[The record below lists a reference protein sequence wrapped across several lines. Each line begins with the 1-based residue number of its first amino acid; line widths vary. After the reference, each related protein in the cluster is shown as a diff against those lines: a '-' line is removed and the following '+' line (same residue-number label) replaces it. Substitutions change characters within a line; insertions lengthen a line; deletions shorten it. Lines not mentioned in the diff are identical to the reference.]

1 MASLGAAI
9 AAAVAMAM
17 VSVAPV
23 VAFADDAAG
32 TPPAPKQT
40 GTVSVSGNMRFSS
53 MSYDGSVAMMHEADS
68 EDGGDAVVSFKD
80 RKVTPIAGQGMIT
93 PDAKFVF
100 FIDAASKGLKM
111 LDVATGKVSDLPGDV
126 AGMELAGATGDRVLL
141 SRDDSVVVYDVAAQ
155 RLRTTTDFSNTAPS
169 DTFNIRIPSTD
180 LSRMF
185 IIDDYVSTSPKL
197 LTYDLDT
204 GKQTDAKTISGMPS
218 DAEMSTLQAD
228 SLTTNDKAV
237 VVSTYM
243 ASAQSVAPRVF
254 RLGLDDAKMTP
265 LADGAYM
272 TGESN
277 FFSGNVNPAI
287 PAVPYVLVVPGADG
301 EFNSDPIPAD
311 AKSVQVFDVAANKVV
326 RTVKLPA
333 ALREQ
338 GNIFLGLS
346 DDGNFALNYK
356 LEDPLKWQ
364 TVDLATGNVAS
375 VQLDLAGDF
384 AETEDSDCWVS
395 WDGSMFVTAKWDS
408 STNATTVK
416 VYATGVGGTV
426 KPEPSGRAWTVAL
439 PMLGRISVWW
449 VIGAAAG
456 LVVLIAAIVIIVMLA
471 HRRRARKALQDQPV
485 PPAQPA
491 APLVPQVQ
499 PAQSPDQP
507 LAPAVPTFPAGP
519 VPQATVPVAPP
530 ASPVAPTDIVS
541 PGSPA
546 PATVL
551 PPAVNAP
558 ASPAASVP
566 VASAVPAPAPD
577 VRFCTQCG
585 ARITSAKARFCP
597 NCGSALEG

>member
-1 MASLGAAI
+1 
-9 AAAVAMAM
+9 MAM
-17 VSVAPV
+17 ISVAPS

-32 TPPAPKQT
+32 TPPTPKQT

-80 RKVTPIAGQGMIT
+80 GKVTPIAGQGMIT

-141 SRDDSVVVYDVAAQ
+141 SRDDSVVVYDVAAR
-155 RLRTTTDFSNTAPS
+155 RLRTTTDFSSTAPS
-169 DTFNIRIPSTD
+169 DTFNIRIPSVD

-237 VVSTYM
+237 VVSTFLKGAG
-243 ASAQSVAPRVF
+243 ASQRVF

-287 PAVPYVLVVPGADG
+287 PAVPYMLVVPGADG
-301 EFNSDPIPAD
+301 EFNIDSIPAD
-311 AKSVQVFDVAANKVV
+311 AKSAQVFDVAANKVV

-333 ALREQ
+333 ALREK

-449 VIGAAAG
+449 IIGAAAG
-456 LVVLIAAIVIIVMLA
+456 LVVLIAAIVIIVILA
-471 HRRRARKALQDQPV
+471 RRRRARKALQGQPV
-485 PPAQPA
+485 PPTQPA

-507 LAPAVPTFPAGP
+507 LAPTVPTFPAGP
-519 VPQATVPVAPP
+519 IPQAAVPVAPP
-530 ASPVAPTDIVS
+530 TSPVAPTGIVP

-546 PATVL
+546 PAAVL
-551 PPAVNAP
+551 PPAVNVP

-566 VASAVPAPAPD
+566 VASAVPAPAPE

-597 NCGSALEG
+597 NCGSAL